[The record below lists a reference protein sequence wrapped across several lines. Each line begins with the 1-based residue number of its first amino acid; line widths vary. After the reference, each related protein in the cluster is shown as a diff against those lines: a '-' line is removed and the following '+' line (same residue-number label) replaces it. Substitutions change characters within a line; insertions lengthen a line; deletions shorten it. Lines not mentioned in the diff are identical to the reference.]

1 MMVCVFIS
9 FIKIFTVSSFSF
21 TEADCDGHYA

>member
-9 FIKIFTVSSFSF
+9 FIKIFMVSFF
-21 TEADCDGHYA
+21 FFIEVDCDGYYV